1 MNLKKVISS
10 AVSRARRNIRQRI
23 SALWIYAHRA
33 QYKLGQ
39 YRLRYAAIVVFAVLV
54 LLVLASFYLLPHLQ
68 AALEAHYATEEAF
81 HGLQRLML
89 NVGTALIGAAAI
101 VTSLVLF
108 AMQVNI
114 ERMPH
119 GLFRRLSTDRRLLG
133 AFGGAFLLAIG
144 IATFSTVP
152 EQNWSAYVLLSA
164 AWAVL
169 LILLLFLYAYR
180 RALILINPL
189 QQLGILLQDTRNDL
203 RIWDRRARRAM
214 PLLEPEETE
223 AADPSHDGP
232 THDLA
237 RIAFFRI
244 NSRWSDGAARG
255 VRHAMSFARRY
266 AEHGDYEISATALS
280 AVVGINRAYIT
291 AKGKTFY
298 ANPPFMDDPRSRD
311 SFITDTLEY
320 IRQNVQIGIVRRDE
334 QQLQQALWTLGAL
347 VRLYQTID
355 YSSPYA
361 TKNHAHL
368 AAGYL
373 SHAVQSMVPH
383 DMADV
388 LMEGVRLMGQ
398 SAQHFVAHG
407 EPNEIATLT
416 QKIASIAR
424 TGCVREDYRPVTM
437 EGMTQLATLTLD
449 VIRSKNSNTGF
460 ALGEISRN
468 VALISEPFLT
478 VPDPPMSNIHSTF
491 LGPYYSSTS
500 TESLRF
506 RMTDLVNALSQE
518 QEDHEG
524 AQSIIWNI
532 EQWADDLHQPT
543 KALLLAAIRARS
555 HFTITV
561 FQWIAGVTELLLF
574 LSNAPAC
581 DPHTREKLRKHAR
594 GLIATLTWIPDDK
607 ESVTFAENLML
618 TETMFKAGIDARDQ
632 GCIEVAKVIEQ
643 DLLSWTFKGGRY
655 NSGWRVL
662 ERGLCACAALVLIG
676 EDGSIDALKTK
687 ICVCLRDDRAPEKE
701 VLDSAARG
709 IREKAGNLRMDA
721 HWSSSIDRV
730 MSQLDY
736 KKLSPLLHDIA
747 DILSPPV
754 Q

>member
-1 MNLKKVISS
+1 MNLKKGIFS
-10 AVSRARRNIRQRI
+10 AAARTRRNVRKRI
-23 SALWIYAHRA
+23 STLWIYAHRA
-33 QYKLGQ
+33 QHKLGQ
-39 YRLRYAAIVVFAVLV
+39 YRLRYAAILISAVLV
-54 LLVLASFYLLPHLQ
+54 LLVLASFYVLPYLQ
-68 AALEAHYATEEAF
+68 AALEVRYATEDAF
-81 HGLQRLML
+81 HGLQRLLL

-144 IATFSTVP
+144 IATLSTVP
-152 EQNWSAYVLLSA
+152 EQDWQAYFVLSA

-180 RALILINPL
+180 RALVLINPL
-189 QQLGILLQDTRNDL
+189 QQLAILLQDTRNNL

-223 AADPSHDGP
+223 AADPSPDDP

-244 NSRWSDGAARG
+244 NSRWTDEAAQG
-255 VRHAMSFARRY
+255 VQHAMSFARRY
-266 AEHGDYEISATALS
+266 AEHGDYEISATALT
-280 AVVGINRAYIT
+280 AVVAINRAYMK

-298 ANPPFMDDPRSRD
+298 ASPPLMDDPPSRD
-311 SFITDTLEY
+311 SFISDTLEY
-320 IRQNVQIGIVRRDE
+320 FRQNVQIGIVRRDE
-334 QQLQQALWTLGAL
+334 QQLQQTLRALGTL
-347 VRLYQTID
+347 VRLYQSID

-361 TKNHAHL
+361 SKSHAHL

-373 SHAVQSMVPH
+373 SDAVQAVVPH

-388 LMEGVRLMGQ
+388 LMEGVRLMGR
-398 SAQHFVAHG
+398 SAQHFVAEG
-407 EPNEIATLT
+407 EPDEIAMLI
-416 QKIASIAR
+416 QKIASVAR
-424 TGCVREDYRPVTM
+424 TGCIRDDYRPVTM
-437 EGMTQLATLTLD
+437 EGITQLAILTFD

-468 VALISEPFLT
+468 VALISELFLT
-478 VPDPPMSNIHSTF
+478 VPDPPMSNIHSTC

-506 RMTDLVNALSQE
+506 RLTDLVNALSQE
-518 QEDHEG
+518 PEDHEG
-524 AQSIIWNI
+524 AQSVIRNI

-543 KALLLAAIRARS
+543 KALLLAAIGAKS

-574 LSNAPAC
+574 LSNVPAC
-581 DPHTREKLRKHAR
+581 APHTREELRKHAR

-607 ESVTFAENLML
+607 ESVTFAENFMV
-618 TETMFKAGIDARDQ
+618 TAQ
-632 GCIEVAKVIEQ
+632 VV
-643 DLLSWTFKGGRY
+643 
-655 NSGWRVL
+655 
-662 ERGLCACAALVLIG
+662 
-676 EDGSIDALKTK
+676 
-687 ICVCLRDDRAPEKE
+687 
-701 VLDSAARG
+701 
-709 IREKAGNLRMDA
+709 
-721 HWSSSIDRV
+721 
-730 MSQLDY
+730 
-736 KKLSPLLHDIA
+736 
-747 DILSPPV
+747 
-754 Q
+754 